1 MIENKKLALLRI
13 LDILKEESDINH
25 PLKQEDIVQKL
36 SDVYGIDI
44 ERKAVGRN
52 ISLLREAGYEIENT
66 RRGCFLA
73 EREFEDPELR
83 LLIDGVLSSRHI
95 NAKHSEDLIDKL
107 CRQSNRYF
115 RSHVKNIRSV
125 KDWNKSDNTALFYNI
140 EIVDAA
146 IERGK
151 TITFNYN
158 KYGEDKKLHVSSFH
172 KVSPY
177 QMLLHNQH
185 YFLMARQ
192 EKWKNVN
199 FYRLDRITDIS
210 ITDESLTDIRKI
222 KGYENG
228 IDYKE
233 ISACRP
239 YMFADKPETVV
250 VSCGEN
256 MADQIIDWFGFDVR
270 FDKKE
275 DGSLTATFRAS
286 KKAMLYWAMQYA
298 CYVEVLSPASLR
310 EEIINCLDYARDLYG
325 KTK

>member
-1 MIENKKLALLRI
+1 MMENKKLALLRI
-13 LDILKEESDINH
+13 LDILKEESDINN

-95 NAKHSEDLIDKL
+95 NAKHSEDLIEKL

-140 EIVDAA
+140 EVVDAA

-151 TITFNYN
+151 TITFYYN

-199 FYRLDRITDIS
+199 FYRFDGT
-210 ITDESLTDIRKI
+210 
-222 KGYENG
+222 YP
-228 IDYKE
+228 
-233 ISACRP
+233 SA
-239 YMFADKPETVV
+239 
-250 VSCGEN
+250 
-256 MADQIIDWFGFDVR
+256 
-270 FDKKE
+270 
-275 DGSLTATFRAS
+275 L
-286 KKAMLYWAMQYA
+286 
-298 CYVEVLSPASLR
+298 
-310 EEIINCLDYARDLYG
+310 
-325 KTK
+325 